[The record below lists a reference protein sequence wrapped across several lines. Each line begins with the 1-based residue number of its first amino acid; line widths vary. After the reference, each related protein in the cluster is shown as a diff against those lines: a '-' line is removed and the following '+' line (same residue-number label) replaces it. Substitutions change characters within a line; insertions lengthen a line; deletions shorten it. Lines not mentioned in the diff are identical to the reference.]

1 MKTDTVKVIV
11 NGKLVVKETLD
22 EDCPNSLLYIE
33 NNDFAT
39 AQADGLTESENLI
52 ETQKR
57 AAAAYFDTWIE
68 TLVELKDLDPSAP
81 EEWCSAHNL
90 PYSLVIAIMAAAFNK
105 TAGTAPDL
113 HPGEATANDDDLFR
127 LARAQLGI

>member
-1 MKTDTVKVIV
+1 MKSDTVKVIV

-22 EDCPNSLLYIE
+22 KECPNSILYIE

-57 AAAAYFDTWIE
+57 AADAYFDTWLE

-81 EEWCSAHNL
+81 EAWCSAHNL
-90 PYSLVIAIMAAAFNK
+90 PYSLVIAIMAAAFNQT
-105 TAGTAPDL
+105 TATTPDP
-113 HPGEATANDDDLFR
+113 HPGEAAAANDDLFR
-127 LARAQLGI
+127 LARVQLGI